1 MQLSAR
7 TRIAKTNMPSIERS
21 FSLLNTC
28 TICAIFLYYWT
39 QSIDGF
45 SLLLQRYVR
54 KGNDAKNPAILSFLF
69 VTERTQLNEA
79 HAQLLEKLRPIAFAE
94 TCGFLT
100 IQSIEFQEIWQKN
113 SSETTWMIYRKKS
126 EFLHREFLII
136 QNLRWKRLMANYENR
151 LCQNFI
157 RTVLTEGI

>member
-7 TRIAKTNMPSIERS
+7 TRIAKSDHFIYSTPALSVL
-21 FSLLNTC
+21 F
-28 TICAIFLYYWT
+28 FLYYWT
-39 QSIDGF
+39 QCIDGF
-45 SLLLQRYVR
+45 SFLLQRYVR
-54 KGNDAKNPAILSFLF
+54 KGSDAKKPAILSFLF
-69 VTERTQLNEA
+69 VTKRTQLNAA
-79 HAQLLEKLRPIAFAE
+79 HAQLLEKLRPIAFVE

-100 IQSIEFQEIWQKN
+100 IQSLEFQEIWQKN

-126 EFLHREFLII
+126 GFWHREFLII
-136 QNLRWKRLMANYENR
+136 QNMRWKRFTANYENR